1 VDLKVKYQ
9 DNSHKKMAENINILK
24 EYQSKFNKIIM
35 MRYLSH
41 PDKINFPFFNY
52 YYELIHEPAPLALKD
67 IVLNNLK
74 TDIKAL
80 CLFPGALKFG

>member
-1 VDLKVKYQ
+1 MKYQ